1 MKARVMSILLTIGS
15 PAFCGVHF
23 AALSRCSGFP
33 GGSAGKESDCSAG
46 DPSFDSWVRKIPW
59 RRVGYPLQHSWASLV
74 AQMVNNLLAMRETR
88 FIPWVGKIPW
98 RRAWR
103 PTPVFLPW
111 RIPRDRRFVC
121 RLVGYSP
128 RGHKELDTTEQLRT
142 AK

>member
-23 AALSRCSGFP
+23 AALSTCSGFP

-46 DPSFDSWVRKIPW
+46 DPSFDSSVRKIPW

-74 AQMVNNLLAMRETR
+74 AQMVNNLPAVWETR
-88 FIPWVGKIPW
+88 FIPCVGKIPW

-103 PTPVFLPW
+103 PTPVFLPGESPW
-111 RIPRDRRFVC
+111 TDDLFVAWWATVHGVTKSWT
-121 RLVGYSP
+121 RLSS
-128 RGHKELDTTEQLRT
+128 
-142 AK
+142 